1 MEVISDLNLRFSPVW
16 KNLFLGATLISSL
29 MLSDGEGA
37 FLSVFLKREGRGR
50 CPASHLETG
59 ISITKAT
66 GQPTVRPVTHSWRTG
81 YGPSVCDVRKMVWV
95 LDPILPFV
103 GILCHPYHN
112 SYYGIPLSVDGSSP
126 RARRGGIKRGS
137 RERARDGWIPP

>member
-1 MEVISDLNLRFSPVW
+1 MEEFIPWRDSHLFSHVERRRF
-16 KNLFLGATLISSL
+16 F
-29 MLSDGEGA
+29 
-37 FLSVFLKREGRGR
+37 SVFLKRKGRGGEGRGR
-50 CPASHLETG
+50 PASHLETG

-112 SYYGIPLSVDGSSP
+112 CYYGIPEPLSVDVIYGSSP
-126 RARRGGIKRGS
+126 RARRGGIKKGS
-137 RERARDGWIPP
+137 RERASDGWIPP